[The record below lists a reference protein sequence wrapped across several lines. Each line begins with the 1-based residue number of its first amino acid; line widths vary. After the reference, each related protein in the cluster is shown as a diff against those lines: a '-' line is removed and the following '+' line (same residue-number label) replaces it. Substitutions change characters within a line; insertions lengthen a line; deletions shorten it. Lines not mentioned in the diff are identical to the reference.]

1 MSTQD
6 SHSIGMDKKLEDH
19 LKSLLKDKG
28 EELEK
33 TLGCLIDG
41 DVSLDNLNK
50 IWKKRVK
57 QKDCGKEEYPAVE
70 RIIDKFI
77 EWEKNFGEAYHKL
90 GNIYYRRKF
99 YEEAK
104 SNYKKA
110 LKIEEWEKEEDKAWC
125 YHDLGYL
132 LYGAREY
139 KDAVDNYNEAIK
151 IAKKLKKEKSIA
163 WFYID
168 LGTARM
174 KSGRYEAAD
183 KAFVDALSLIKKD
196 KDKAYVYNA
205 LGRLYYRKRLY
216 EEARKKLEQ
225 AKEHNPDL
233 DKVYNNLGLLDLE
246 AGSYENAKLCFQKAI
261 EMDKSEKKFFFCLAE
276 KDARIFLFN
285 LEQEIKVPEDGIVP
299 INSELYKKFVHIGE
313 PLSDNAKLST
323 IDKKSWVIVDGEDRY
338 WIEKND
344 NALKVYK
351 VLLKDGPIE
360 PELKNQL
367 EEKGLPLPADSTVNK
382 ENGKWVI
389 TDKEKKEIYCIVRKE
404 DGKLNIYA
412 KKKCENLAAAHLN
425 LGDVFF
431 KEGKIKDAG
440 KEYEEAIRID
450 RNSAEAYYSLGNLA
464 AKNEEKERA
473 EKLYGEALR
482 INPDYTKAR
491 TALEAL
497 DLPKEAGVD
506 WWSWWFRR
514 YGEWPKRR
522 KFTGGLLIIA
532 LLCIIGIIGFIT
544 LMPLVGTLMPPGNVT
559 YEHKNDTTFSYQKI
573 SIENSFS
580 VDAKF
585 ENDLNNQSISKE
597 LENTFKT
604 KGFSISE
611 SKNATVTKEK
621 DNKWVIAD
629 GEKIYIVE
637 KVEGKLIVYTGSVE
651 EIKKEITETFSNAT
665 TPRTETIPSFSIWTL
680 IGLAV
685 FIFFILI
692 FPQLKTGSVS
702 IGEFKFEIETKD
714 AGTSDIAK

>member
-1 MSTQD
+1 
-6 SHSIGMDKKLEDH
+6 MDKKLEDH

-183 KAFVDALSLIKKD
+183 KAFDDALSLIKKD

-323 IDKKSWVIVDGEDRY
+323 IDKKSWEIVDGERRY
-338 WIEKND
+338 GIEKID
-344 NALKVYK
+344 KSLKVYYK

-360 PELKNQL
+360 PELKNKL
-367 EEKGLPLPADSTVNK
+367 EREGVPLPTEPFVNK

-389 TDKEKKEIYCIVRKE
+389 TDK
-404 DGKLNIYA
+404 
-412 KKKCENLAAAHLN
+412 KKC
-425 LGDVFF
+425 
-431 KEGKIKDAG
+431 
-440 KEYEEAIRID
+440 
-450 RNSAEAYYSLGNLA
+450 
-464 AKNEEKERA
+464 
-473 EKLYGEALR
+473 
-482 INPDYTKAR
+482 
-491 TALEAL
+491 
-497 DLPKEAGVD
+497 
-506 WWSWWFRR
+506 
-514 YGEWPKRR
+514 
-522 KFTGGLLIIA
+522 
-532 LLCIIGIIGFIT
+532 
-544 LMPLVGTLMPPGNVT
+544 
-559 YEHKNDTTFSYQKI
+559 
-573 SIENSFS
+573 
-580 VDAKF
+580 
-585 ENDLNNQSISKE
+585 
-597 LENTFKT
+597 
-604 KGFSISE
+604 
-611 SKNATVTKEK
+611 
-621 DNKWVIAD
+621 
-629 GEKIYIVE
+629 
-637 KVEGKLIVYTGSVE
+637 
-651 EIKKEITETFSNAT
+651 
-665 TPRTETIPSFSIWTL
+665 
-680 IGLAV
+680 
-685 FIFFILI
+685 
-692 FPQLKTGSVS
+692 
-702 IGEFKFEIETKD
+702 
-714 AGTSDIAK
+714 